1 MRATSLPGTY
11 ESKGI
16 EMRIHQ
22 TAQFEVKEDQLG
34 ECVAAI
40 EEFIAYVRDNEAGT
54 LLYTSLQQ
62 KDDPAQFIHYFI
74 FQDEAARDIHANSE
88 AVEHFTDI
96 LYPRLIAPVVFTE
109 YSVLASTQST
119 P

>member
-1 MRATSLPGTY
+1 MATSLPGTCV
-11 ESKGI
+11 SKGI
-16 EMRIHQ
+16 EMKIYQ
-22 TAQFEVKEDQLG
+22 TAQFQAKEGQLG

-62 KDDPAQFIHYFI
+62 KEDPTQFVHYFI
-74 FQDEAARDIHANSE
+74 FQDEAARDIHSNSK

-96 LYPRLIAPVVFTE
+96 LYPRLVAPVVFTE